1 MPKLSR
7 QALFG
12 RRFARHVWRLTRTYW
27 ASAGARRGGLLLAGA
42 IVLEL
47 AAVYGNL
54 LVSDAERRFMDAL
67 QDKQPAAFIASMG
80 LFAVVSAAFVLVS
93 AYRVYL
99 RQLVDIRWRRSVTAN
114 YLDRWMTS
122 RAYGLVQLHRDEVDN
137 PDQRIAEDIR
147 DFASSAL
154 GLSLSLLAAVATL
167 IAFGN
172 LLWAVSAHWV
182 LPLGATQLH
191 IPGVLLWVALL
202 YAALSTWLTH
212 VVGRPLVRLNVQRL
226 RYEADF
232 RYQLMRFRDNAAV
245 VVLSRGDSLERRGA
259 MERFGRVVRNWWL
272 LIAAQ
277 RRLTVFTGVI
287 GQANGVVPLLV
298 AAPGFFAGLI
308 TLGIIVQIRFA
319 YAQVSSALNWF
330 VYAYQ
335 EIARWR
341 ANIERL
347 STFREVIDATAR
359 DFERSKIETVMG
371 APGALRLI
379 DLQLVT
385 RRGRALI
392 DTANACVTAG
402 ERVEIVGPSGAGKTT
417 LLRAIA
423 GIWPFGSGRIE
434 LPPEDRMLFVPQ
446 WPYLPISSLRA
457 AVSYPAAGSAFSDE
471 QIRELL
477 ERLGL
482 DQFATRLDDT
492 ALWDQELSP
501 HEQQRLAIARVFLN
515 EPEWLFLDKATSA
528 LDAETEQ
535 RVYQLLAAR
544 LPRATVVSVTD
555 RAVEVAY
562 YTRRWTLV
570 PKDHGPSTLRTT

>member
-1 MPKLSR
+1 MPKLSH